1 MGVEDFESVIKKAH
15 ASNLRGVTL
24 RVLLTLLCCRDE
36 GTNFVLM
43 THQNIADRADV
54 NREQVTVAV
63 RALKKNGIL
72 TTAREK
78 GCTRF
83 TFM

>member
-1 MGVEDFESVIKKAH
+1 MGIKDLELVIKKAH
-15 ASNLRGVTL
+15 MSNLNGVTL
-24 RVLLTLLCCRDE
+24 RVLLALLCCRDE
-36 GTNFVLM
+36 GANSVLM
-43 THQNIADRADV
+43 THQNVANKAGV

-63 RALKKNGIL
+63 GLLKKKAIL

-78 GCTRF
+78 GCTKF